1 MAGTGSTFPTAGCSG
16 IQQSSRRS
24 CLPAFF
30 TVFPLPL
37 REKAPDRHRA
47 LRDFFTEALGLRC
60 YLRRSTKGRDWIGG
74 ARGCTTH
81 FSSAG
86 SFFLRARLFAGS
98 GGRIRWLICH
108 I

>member
-1 MAGTGSTFPTAGCSG
+1 MAGIATIFRFTGCSG
-16 IQQSSRRS
+16 IRRLSRRS

-37 REKAPDRHRA
+37 REKVPDRHRA
-47 LRDFFTEALGLRC
+47 LWDFFTEALGLRC

-86 SFFLRARLFAGS
+86 SFFLPARSFPGS
-98 GGRIRWLICH
+98 GGRSPWV
-108 I
+108 